1 MKLNFQ
7 HYTYSKLSVWKGQTS
22 STPILVWNLHSKT
35 TWSYRK
41 YMVFLN
47 KLFTERGSWII
58 LIKNFTSSGL
68 GAGSAKSSYR
78 SAKSSYR
85 SAHCLAFIPTW
96 GKNKEKK
103 KKPESALPPLKIE
116 KEAKMTLRQWTVL
129 SLIKVTPG
137 PAGLLQHGSG
147 QYSLPET
154 PSYSWTRYVWV

>member
-7 HYTYSKLSVWKGQTS
+7 HYTYSKLPVWKGQTS

-35 TWSYRK
+35 TWSYGK

-58 LIKNFTSSGL
+58 LIKNFTSSGF
-68 GAGSAKSSYR
+68 GAGLVLKVV
-78 SAKSSYR
+78 
-85 SAHCLAFIPTW
+85 IGVPTALLLFLP
-96 GKNKEKK
+96 GEKTNKEKKK

-116 KEAKMTLRQWTVL
+116 KEAKITLRQWSVL
-129 SLIKVTPG
+129 SPIKVAPG

-154 PSYSWTRYVWV
+154 PSYSWTRYGWV